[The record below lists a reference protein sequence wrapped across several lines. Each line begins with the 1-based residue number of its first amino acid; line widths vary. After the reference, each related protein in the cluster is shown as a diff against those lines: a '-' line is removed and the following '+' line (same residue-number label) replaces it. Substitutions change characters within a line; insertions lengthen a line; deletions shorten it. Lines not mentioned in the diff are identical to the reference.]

1 MINIFVN
8 KQINILEEN
17 TTLLQL
23 IEKINFTHECYAIAL
38 NKNFIPRSEYAQ
50 IFLQEQDRV
59 DIVTPMQGG

>member
-8 KQINILEEN
+8 KQINSFEEN

-38 NKNFIPRSEYAQ
+38 NKNFIPRSQYAQ
-50 IFLQEQDRV
+50 TILQEKDSI